1 MKLKAEHFHAYDLV
15 TIYFDNQAKCYAQDI
30 GYQYSILGRLICLPD
45 CDKTSE
51 KRKRKSVVFGINVYQ
66 INLI

>member
-30 GYQYSILGRLICLPD
+30 GYQYSILGRLIYM
-45 CDKTSE
+45 E
-51 KRKRKSVVFGINVYQ
+51 
-66 INLI
+66 